1 MGVDELTRT
10 DPNGGGR
17 AMDARWDR
25 INMALQA
32 RIGRTDS
39 IATAGRQ
46 LQRYLADLEPDPEP
60 ATVRLHQ
67 ELTRIHDL
75 VVADVTSRR

>member
-1 MGVDELTRT
+1 
-10 DPNGGGR
+10 
-17 AMDARWDR
+17 MDARWQR

-60 ATVRLHQ
+60 ATVRLYQ

>member
-1 MGVDELTRT
+1 
-10 DPNGGGR
+10 
-17 AMDARWDR
+17 MDARWQR

-60 ATVRLHQ
+60 ATVRLYQ

-75 VVADVTSRR
+75 VVADVSSRR